1 MQKSE
6 VLVLVQVTH
15 WAMAIATKVH
25 RKSPALGVFQCNR
38 ILVLG
43 WVGLFRQFRVQEF
56 FVFFIAFFSRIR
68 FEIKREA
75 KMML

>member
-1 MQKSE
+1 MQYHMQKSE

-43 WVGLFRQFRVQEF
+43 WVGLFRQEYKNFLYF
-56 FVFFIAFFSRIR
+56 LLLFSVELGLR
-68 FEIKREA
+68 
-75 KMML
+75 